1 MKTENLEQ
9 QLLLT
14 TKGLAKEELQEIIDF
29 ADFIRQKKMKKA
41 PDNLSKELSSLDEQ
55 EIQHLEDEF
64 TDYKNLFPHE

>member
-14 TKGLAKEELQEIIDF
+14 TKGLAKEELQEVIDF

-41 PDNLSKELSSLDEQ
+41 PDNLSQELSSLDEQ